1 MLVISFMFVIGCNEI
16 KEFIYQVFICVKV
29 FSYEQCLVLRLNG
42 IFIYIIFVFE
52 FGDNGVTERFIWK
65 VYGVES
71 FKFTNIIYRVWEFFL
86 QKKG

>member
-1 MLVISFMFVIGCNEI
+1 M
-16 KEFIYQVFICVKV
+16 VFL
-29 FSYEQCLVLRLNG
+29 FN
-42 IFIYIIFVFE
+42 IIFVFE

-86 QKKG
+86 